1 VEQAAASA
9 DSLQSVSAAS
19 ILLIDD
25 EINSIRALSEWLAQ
39 QGYRIRRATNSQF
52 ALKSALAEPP
62 DLILLDVMMPGLNGF
77 DVCYQLK
84 QAASTRSVPVIFMT
98 ALDDIRD
105 KETAFAVGG
114 ADYIV
119 KPFQAEEVL
128 MRVRNQL
135 LIAQQQSQLQA
146 QNQQLEQE
154 IRHRQETER
163 RYRAIFE
170 NATEG
175 IFQTTLNGQ
184 YITVNPAL
192 ANLYGY
198 DSVEELKHSLSEVGQ
213 LYVQPKRYAEL
224 QVYLQHYGRIAG
236 AESEVHRKDGS
247 KIWITE
253 NIHLVRDEAG
263 NPLHYEGT
271 VQDVTARRQAEAEL
285 RQQRLL
291 TEQLLY
297 TVLPHQIAR
306 RLQQTRQT
314 IAEQFDNVTVLFADL
329 VGFTQLADQLAPQ
342 ELVKVLNEIF
352 STFDQLVEQHQT
364 EKIKTIGDA
373 YLVAAGLPEPV
384 PNSAERIADL
394 ALAMQD
400 AIAQFRPIQG
410 QPLQLRIGINTGSV
424 VAGVIGRKKF
434 AYDLWGNTVNIA
446 SRMESTGLPGQI
458 QATVGTYQRLQ
469 HQYIFTQRGTISVKG
484 KGGMDTYWLMAKR

>member
-1 VEQAAASA
+1 MEQAAASA

-236 AESEVHRKDGS
+236 AESEVHRKNGS

-352 STFDQLVEQHQT
+352 STFDQLV
-364 EKIKTIGDA
+364 
-373 YLVAAGLPEPV
+373 AAGLPEPV

-469 HQYIFTQRGTISVKG
+469 HQYLFTQRGTISVKG